1 MIEMLLKGGAGHQNV
16 VQINEDKGEVM
27 ENSVQPINVRR
38 INRNLVVSLHQIKLV
53 KNVGAMEADRNIL
66 ESGGL
71 GEGSTQE

>member
-1 MIEMLLKGGAGHQNV
+1 MY
-16 VQINEDKGEVM
+16 
-27 ENSVQPINVRR
+27 INVRR